1 MKILTLNC
9 GSSSVKYMVYDWDK
23 RFILC
28 QGNVEKVSREDSFC
42 IHKVFGKESIRIEH
56 YCPTHKQAIELVLR
70 LISSS
75 NYGVVASAKEISA
88 VGHRIVHGGEKF
100 TSSVIIDE
108 EVLQGLRDIQDL
120 APLHNPHHITGI
132 EATQALLPGVPQ
144 IGVIDTSFH
153 QTMQPEQY
161 MYATPFEWYE
171 KHSVRR
177 YGAHG
182 SSHLYVSRRAAVLLG
197 KDPSETNVISLHIG
211 NGASITAIKNG
222 VCFDT
227 SMGLTP
233 SEGLIMGTRA
243 GDIDSAIIK
252 YIIEKEGLTP
262 KEIDEIL
269 NKKSGVL
276 GITGKYIDRREV
288 LEAMEQGDERAG
300 LALEMEAY
308 RIKKY
313 IGSYAAAL
321 GRVDAIVWTAGVGE
335 MASFIRAKA
344 MENLEYI
351 GIEIDLE
358 KNELA
363 KSRNAEFEISSP
375 HSKVK
380 IFAIPT
386 DEELV
391 LVEDVVALCE
401 GRYDN
406 YTRFKYSFQD
416 TAYRNRIRDEE
427 FQKELKK
434 HPKMAK
440 ALVNMPD
447 QYGESEA
454 WGTLG

>member
-1 MKILTLNC
+1 MKIMTLNC

-23 RFILC
+23 KAILC
-28 QGNVEKVSREDSFC
+28 QGNVEKVSRHDSFC
-42 IHKVFGKESIRIEH
+42 IHKVFGKEAIKIEH
-56 YCPTHKQAIELVLR
+56 YCPTHKQAIELVLN
-70 LISSS
+70 LITSATH
-75 NYGVVASAKEISA
+75 GVIHSITEISA

-100 TSSVIIDE
+100 TKSVIIDD

-144 IGVIDTSFH
+144 IGVIDTCFH
-153 QTMQPEQY
+153 QTMEPEQY
-161 MYATPFEWYE
+161 MYATPYEWYE
-171 KHSVRR
+171 KHYVRR

-243 GDIDSAIIK
+243 GDIDSAIVK
-252 YIIEKEGLTP
+252 YIIEKEGYTP
-262 KEIDEIL
+262 KEVDEIL
-269 NKKSGVL
+269 NKKSGIF
-276 GITGKYIDRREV
+276 GITGKHIDRREV
-288 LEAMEQGDERAG
+288 LEAMEQGDERCR
-300 LALEMEAY
+300 LAFEMEAY

-313 IGSYAAAL
+313 IGAYIAAL

-335 MASFIRAKA
+335 MASAIRAKA
-344 MENLEYI
+344 MKGLECF
-351 GIEIDLE
+351 GIEIDPE

-363 KSRNAEFEISSP
+363 RSRNAEFEISSRN
-375 HSKVK
+375 SKVRV
-380 IFAIPT
+380 FAIPT

-406 YTRFKYSFQD
+406 YTRFEYSFQK
-416 TAYRNRIRDEE
+416 ASYRNRIRDEE
-427 FQKELKK
+427 FKKELKTR
-434 HPKMAK
+434 PKMVK
-440 ALVNMPD
+440 ALVNIPEEEEYED
-447 QYGESEA
+447 A
-454 WGTLG
+454 FGTVG